1 MLIKSFERELTEV
14 VMIQALENNVAE
26 QVELKPKSGKKH
38 HYAQAMKSGF
48 EGREEELGKAMSVV
62 FKTMQNTTPYVH
74 EINDAL
80 VKAWLVTIQYA
91 KNRGEFDE
99 LVAHDIET
107 MEPINRRLKK
117 VIENAGDKEIALIGI
132 FDHTACHYQLVLE
145 TESEPGKR
153 TWKSPFKNVLEAC
166 KKIGQFDLTE
176 QEIHERWTVPRLM
189 GYADALGV
197 KFKVSP
203 WSEDGVLT
211 CELVD

>member
-1 MLIKSFERELTEV
+1 MVTSLERK
-14 VMIQALENNVAE
+14 VAE
-26 QVELKPKSGKKH
+26 QPAARQTKAKKH

-62 FKTMQNTTPYVH
+62 FKTMKNTTPYAH

-91 KNRGEFDE
+91 KNRGELAE

-107 MEPINRRLKK
+107 MEPINRRLRK

-145 TESEPGKR
+145 TDSEPGKR
-153 TWKSPFKNVLEAC
+153 TWTSPFKTVLEASR
-166 KKIGQFDLTE
+166 KIGQFDLTE
-176 QEIHERWTVPRLM
+176 QEIHENWTVPRLM

-203 WSEDGVLT
+203 WRDDGVLS
-211 CELVD
+211 CELVE

>member
-1 MLIKSFERELTEV
+1 MIKSLEDNV
-14 VMIQALENNVAE
+14 VE
-26 QVELKPKSGKKH
+26 QLKPRQKSAKKH
-38 HYAQAMKSGF
+38 HYANPMKSGF
-48 EGREEELGKAMSVV
+48 EGREEELGKAISVV

-80 VKAWLVTIQYA
+80 VKSWLVSIQYA
-91 KNRGEFDE
+91 KNRGELDE

-117 VIENAGDKEIALIGI
+117 VIENADDKEIALIGI
-132 FDHTACHYQLVLE
+132 FDHTACHYHLVLE

-153 TWKSPFKNVLEAC
+153 TWKSPFKTVLDAC

-176 QEIHERWTVPRLM
+176 QEIHENWTVPRLL
-189 GYADALGV
+189 GYAEALGV
-197 KFKVSP
+197 TFKVSP

>member
-1 MLIKSFERELTEV
+1 MVTS
-14 VMIQALENNVAE
+14 LENNVAE
-26 QVELKPKSGKKH
+26 QISPRKKSAKKH

-62 FKTMQNTTPYVH
+62 FKTMKNTTPYVH
-74 EINDAL
+74 EVNDGI
-80 VKAWLVTIQYA
+80 VKSWLVSIQYA
-91 KNRGEFDE
+91 KNRGELEEF
-99 LVAHDIET
+99 VAHDIAT
-107 MEPINRRLKK
+107 MEPINQRLKK

-132 FDHTACHYQLVLE
+132 FDHTACHYHLVLE

-153 TWKSPFKNVLEAC
+153 TWRSPFKTVLDAC
-166 KKIGQFDLTE
+166 RKIGQFDLTE
-176 QEIHERWTVPRLM
+176 QEIHENWTVPRLM

-203 WSEDGVLT
+203 WSDDGVLT

>member
-1 MLIKSFERELTEV
+1 MVKS
-14 VMIQALENNVAE
+14 LENIVAE
-26 QVELKPKSGKKH
+26 QPSSQQASAKKH
-38 HYAQAMKSGF
+38 HYALGMKSGF
-48 EGREEELGKAMSVV
+48 EGREEELGKAISVV
-62 FKTMQNTTPYVH
+62 FKTMKNTAPYAH

-80 VKAWLVTIQYA
+80 IKAWLLSIQFA
-91 KNRGEFDE
+91 KNRGELAA

-107 MEPINRRLKK
+107 MAPINRRLKK
-117 VIENAGDKEIALIGI
+117 VMENAGDKEIALIGI

-153 TWKSPFKNVLEAC
+153 TWISPFRTVLEAC
-166 KKIGQFDLTE
+166 KRIGQFDLTE
-176 QEIHERWTVPRLM
+176 QEVHENWTVPRLM